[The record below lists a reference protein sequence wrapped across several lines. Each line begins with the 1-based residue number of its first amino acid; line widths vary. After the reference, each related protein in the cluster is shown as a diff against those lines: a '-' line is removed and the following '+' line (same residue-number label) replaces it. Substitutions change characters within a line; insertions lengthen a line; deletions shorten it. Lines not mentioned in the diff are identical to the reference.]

1 MATLTV
7 RDESVS
13 GEVFEAF
20 ALHFPSASITVRQ
33 LIRER
38 VHQEVLLHTQS
49 ADSHQRQCL
58 VVASALEAT
67 LNSARQMT
75 EQRPVDWR
83 KQADI
88 ACQAFER
95 NGFVI
100 LLDEQQAEHLDD
112 ILTIRHDSVASFI
125 KLTPLVGG

>member
-7 RDESVS
+7 RDETVS

-20 ALHFPSASITVRQ
+20 ALHFPEATITVRQ

-38 VHQEVLLHTQS
+38 VHQEVLLHIRQ
-49 ADSHQRQCL
+49 HQRL
-58 VVASALEAT
+58 VVPTALEAS
-67 LNSARQMT
+67 LNGERQVT
-75 EQRPVDWR
+75 EQPPVDWR
-83 KQADI
+83 KQVEI

-112 ILTIRHDSVASFI
+112 TLTIRHDSVASFI

>member
-13 GEVFEAF
+13 GETFDAF
-20 ALHFPSASITVRQ
+20 TLQFPSTTITVRQ

-38 VHQEVLLHTQS
+38 VHQEVLLHEQTTS
-49 ADSHQRQCL
+49 RQRL
-58 VVASALEAT
+58 VVPGHLEAT
-67 LNSARQMT
+67 LNSPRQST
-75 EQRPVDWR
+75 EQAPVDWR
-83 KQADI
+83 KHVEV

-95 NGFVI
+95 NGFVV
-100 LLDEQQAEHLDD
+100 LLDEHQAEHLDEV
-112 ILTIRHDSVASFI
+112 LTIRHDSVASFI

>member
-7 RDESVS
+7 RDETVS

-20 ALHFPSASITVRQ
+20 TLHFPNATITVRQ
-33 LIRER
+33 LIRDR
-38 VHQEVLLHTQS
+38 VHQEVLLHTR
-49 ADSHQRQCL
+49 QRL
-58 VVASALEAT
+58 VVPTALEAS
-67 LNSARQMT
+67 LNSARQAT
-75 EQRPVDWR
+75 EQPPVDWR
-83 KQADI
+83 KQVDI

-100 LLDEQQAEHLDD
+100 LLDEHQAEHLDD

>member
-20 ALHFPSASITVRQ
+20 SLQFPNASITVRQ

-38 VHQEVLLHTQS
+38 VHREVLLHAQ
-49 ADSHQRQCL
+49 
-58 VVASALEAT
+58 V
-67 LNSARQMT
+67 T
-75 EQRPVDWR
+75 EQQPVDWR
-83 KQADI
+83 KQVDI

-100 LLDEQQAEHLDD
+100 LLDEKQAEHLDD

>member
-7 RDESVS
+7 RDETVS

-20 ALHFPSASITVRQ
+20 ALHFPSATITVRQ

-38 VHQEVLLHTQS
+38 VHQEVLLH
-49 ADSHQRQCL
+49 ARQRL
-58 VVASALEAT
+58 VVPTALEAS
-67 LNSARQMT
+67 LNSARQAT
-75 EQRPVDWR
+75 EQPPVDWR
-83 KQADI
+83 KQVDI

-100 LLDEQQAEHLDD
+100 LLDEHQAEHLDD